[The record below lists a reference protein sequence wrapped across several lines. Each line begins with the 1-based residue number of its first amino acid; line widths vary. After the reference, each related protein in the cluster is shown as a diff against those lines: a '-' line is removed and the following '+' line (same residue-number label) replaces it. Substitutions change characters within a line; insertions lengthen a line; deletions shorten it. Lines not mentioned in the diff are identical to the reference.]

1 MKQTKP
7 DNCVSADR
15 LAAGLAE
22 IHSLLARISQGDT
35 SLRVDVTAEVDSFGG
50 LKILCNQ
57 LADHIQK
64 LNEDAHEMA
73 IGLCEHYD
81 TLNRIA
87 LGDFQACAAEN
98 SQNELVAKL
107 GELINKESTALT
119 GAISRVQLA
128 EAEKQSQL
136 NFLQTLIDTIPSPIF
151 FKDLNYRYLGCNK
164 AFETYLGFSRD
175 QIVGK
180 TLDELWPAELADR
193 YRLQDRALFENPGSQ
208 ALETPIRY
216 ADGTL
221 RDVICNKATFFG
233 SDGSLGGLVGV
244 ILDITERKRAEE
256 ALVFQNILLST
267 QQEASIDG
275 ILVVDENARILSFNR
290 RFVEIMGIPS
300 QLLETREDEPVLKY
314 VTDRMREPG
323 KFLEK
328 VKYLYQNRQMSCR
341 DEISLC
347 DGKILD
353 RYTVPLLGDEG
364 RYYGRLWS
372 FRDITERKAAEDQA
386 RHAYQQLLD
395 IVEFLPDATFVVD
408 KGKRVIAWNRA
419 IEDMTGLK
427 KEDVIGQGDQ
437 VYSIPFYGERRPI
450 LIDLI
455 DEDPDVVDSNYTNV
469 RRDGR
474 SLLAETHVPSL
485 CNGRDR
491 YLWGIATPLFDKQ
504 GNQVGG
510 IESIRDITEHR
521 LAEQERSRLEAQL
534 HHARMME
541 SFMVRLGH
549 DLKTPLTPLFALLPL
564 VRERVTDPDLKNML
578 DICCKN
584 TVSIKELTDK
594 TRMLVTLY
602 SDIRPYE
609 LETVSLYSVVQ
620 ECLDECSG
628 GMTSK
633 KISCHNEIDPAI
645 SVLAAPAQLHELF
658 TNLILNAARYSH
670 ENGRVR
676 IVAEECHDTVTVA
689 VIDDGIGLAPQH
701 LESIFDEFFKVDE
714 SRHDLEASGLGL
726 SICKRIVQNH
736 HGRIWA
742 ESAGLGKGTS
752 IFCAFD
758 RQFKGIQ
765 KSEKEM
771 APHG

>member
-22 IHSLLARISQGDT
+22 IHSLLARLSQGDT
-35 SLRVDVTAEVDSFGG
+35 SLRADVNPGDGVVNAIM
-50 LKILCNQ
+50 ILINQ
-57 LADHIQK
+57 LAEHIQQT
-64 LNEDAHEMA
+64 NDDAHEMA

-87 LGDFQACAAEN
+87 LGDFQACATEN

-119 GAISRVQLA
+119 GAISRVQFA
-128 EAEKQSQL
+128 EAEKQAQL

-151 FKDLNYRYLGCNK
+151 FKDVNYCYLGCNK
-164 AFETYLGFSRD
+164 AFETYLGYSRD

-221 RDVICNKATFFG
+221 RDVICNKATFCG
-233 SDGSLGGLVGV
+233 SDGSVGGLVGV
-244 ILDITERKRAEE
+244 ILDITERKAAEE
-256 ALVFQNILLST
+256 
-267 QQEASIDG
+267 
-275 ILVVDENARILSFNR
+275 
-290 RFVEIMGIPS
+290 
-300 QLLETREDEPVLKY
+300 
-314 VTDRMREPG
+314 
-323 KFLEK
+323 
-328 VKYLYQNRQMSCR
+328 
-341 DEISLC
+341 
-347 DGKILD
+347 
-353 RYTVPLLGDEG
+353 
-364 RYYGRLWS
+364 
-372 FRDITERKAAEDQA
+372 QA

-395 IVEFLPDATFVVD
+395 IVDFLPDATFVVD
-408 KGKRVIAWNRA
+408 KEKRVIAWNRA
-419 IEDMTGLK
+419 IENMTGLK
-427 KEDVIGQGDQ
+427 KDDVIGQGDF

-455 DEDPDVVDSNYTNV
+455 DDDLDVVSRNYSEIK
-469 RRDGR
+469 REGR
-474 SLLAETHVPSL
+474 TLFAESHVPSFR
-485 CNGRDR
+485 NGGRR
-491 YLWGIATPLFDKQ
+491 YFWGIATPLFDKQ

-521 LAEQERSRLEAQL
+521 LAEQEKSLLEAQL

-541 SFMVRLGH
+541 SFMIRLGH

-564 VRERVTDPDLKNML
+564 VRARVADPDLKNML

-628 GMTSK
+628 GMNSK

-752 IFCAFD
+752 IFCVFD

-771 APHG
+771 AAHG